1 MQHRPLMRG
10 LLITSMLVLCAC
22 QQVKGTRVLR
32 VCAAPDNFPFSDR
45 AEHGFEN
52 RIARVLAEE
61 LGARVLYTWGTG
73 PNCDVVIGTR
83 AGGSF
88 ATTRPYYRSSY
99 VFLTRADR
107 DQYFRSLDDARLRP
121 LKLGVEAEAAASF
134 RAALASRGFGE
145 VSTFTTASSLIAA
158 VEKKALDVAILWGP
172 RAGSCAHGDASALR
186 ISVIN
191 PGEGD
196 AFLTG
201 DVCVGV
207 REDKGELREALDQ
220 ALERRRDDID
230 GILREF
236 GVPLTASE

>member
-1 MQHRPLMRG
+1 MQSHPVMRG
-10 LLITSMLVLCAC
+10 LLISSLLLLCAC
-22 QQVKGTRVLR
+22 QVKGSRVLR
-32 VCAAPDNFPFSDR
+32 VCAAPDSLPVSDR
-45 AEHGFEN
+45 TEHGFEN
-52 RIARVLAEE
+52 RIAKVLAEE
-61 LGARVLYTWGTG
+61 LGAKVIYTWGVG

-83 AGGSF
+83 ELAGEF
-88 ATTRPYYRSSY
+88 APTHPYYRSSY

-107 DQYFRSLDDARLRP
+107 SLYFRSLDDARLRP

-134 RAALASRGFGE
+134 RTALATRGVDD
-145 VSTFTTASSLIAA
+145 VSTFTTAASLIAA

-196 AFLTG
+196 AFLSG

-207 REDKGELREALDQ
+207 REDKGELREALDR
-220 ALERRRDDID
+220 ALVRRRADID
-230 GILREF
+230 SILREF

>member
-1 MQHRPLMRG
+1 MRG
-10 LLITSMLVLCAC
+10 LLVTSVLLLCAC
-22 QQVKGTRVLR
+22 QQVRGTRVLS
-32 VCAAPDNFPFSDR
+32 VCAAPDNLPFSDR

-52 RIARVLAEE
+52 RIARLLGEE
-61 LGARVLYTWGTG
+61 LGMRVLYTWGTG
-73 PNCDVVIGTR
+73 PNCDVVISAR
-83 AGGSF
+83 AGGGF

-107 DQYFRSLDDARLRP
+107 DLYFRSLDDARLRP
-121 LKLGVEAEAAASF
+121 MKLGLEAEAAASF
-134 RAALASRGFGE
+134 RTALATRGVDD
-145 VSTFTTASSLIAA
+145 VSTFTTAASLIAA

-196 AFLTG
+196 AFLSG

-207 REDKGELREALDQ
+207 REDKGELREALDH

-230 GILREF
+230 SILREF